1 MYPPSNKR
9 ITMSLLNVASDDSKA
24 MQMQMGMGAGPN
36 VGFDAPKVY
45 KQERVSLRLH
55 NHEWALEHAEKKLLG
70 EPIPVKAAA
79 QVSNA
84 TSTFSS
90 STTTTSTTTT
100 SSTEKRSNKFN
111 KVQKKK

>member
-1 MYPPSNKR
+1 MNA
-9 ITMSLLNVASDDSKA
+9 ASDDSKA

-70 EPIPVKAAA
+70 EPIPKKAPAA
-79 QVSNA
+79 VSSA

-90 STTTTSTTTT
+90 SSSTSTTTSTSTT
-100 SSTEKRSNKFN
+100 STEKRSNKFN

>member
-1 MYPPSNKR
+1 
-9 ITMSLLNVASDDSKA
+9 

-55 NHEWALEHAEKKLLG
+55 SHEWSLEHAEKKLLG
-70 EPIPVKAAA
+70 EPIPKKPTP
-79 QVSNA
+79 SA
-84 TSTFSS
+84 TSYAAS
-90 STTTTSTTTT
+90 TSTST
-100 SSTEKRSNKFN
+100 SSAEKRSSKFN

>member
-1 MYPPSNKR
+1 
-9 ITMSLLNVASDDSKA
+9 

-36 VGFDAPKVY
+36 VGFDAPKAF

-79 QVSNA
+79 TVSSA
-84 TSTFSS
+84 TSTVSS
-90 STTTTSTTTT
+90 SSSSTTSTTTT
-100 SSTEKRSNKFN
+100 ASSSTEKRSNKFN
-111 KVQKKK
+111 KVQKKNK